1 MTYYLIKLFE
11 DNISV
16 YECLDNEQ
24 RVLKNMGEESQPYKH
39 DDFWN
44 WWKKKVEY
52 QGESCVFIIITDKDE
67 FDVPQ
72 GIQIADVTNIA
83 SLYSP
88 LLHNIPSNTN
98 IITKPDNISL
108 ENKPQ
113 KQTKTKVKK
122 VPRNDK
128 SLEDYFVKETVR
140 LRSC

>member
-24 RVLKNMGEESQPYKH
+24 RVLKNMGEESQSYKH

-52 QGESCVFIIITDKDE
+52 QGEPCVFIIITDKDE

-72 GIQIADVTNIA
+72 GVQIADVSNIA
-83 SLYSP
+83 PLYNP
-88 LLHNIPSNTN
+88 LLHNIPSNVN

-108 ENKPQ
+108 EKNLQ
-113 KQTKTKVKK
+113 KQTETKVKK
-122 VPRNDK
+122 IPRNDK
-128 SLEDYFVKETVR
+128 SLEDYFIRETVR
-140 LRSC
+140 LRSS